1 MAIKQTNVCLL
12 CGEEKSTHQ
21 CSKHRNINI
30 SEHFGFCKDCLKLKV
45 NDEDVN
51 GVIDMLR
58 LMNIPFI
65 SSVWENAVEKGGSSI
80 FSKYLQLI
88 ATQKKYKDF
97 GDSVYDYDDEIQDSS
112 DPSKTAFVVTD
123 EIIAR
128 WGSLDNTNNYIEL
141 ELSLESLKKI
151 KEPQTYLEQQR
162 YVQNVQLGKALNDAL
177 KAGAKEIPALRKS
190 YADDLKELGL
200 DILSASKDD
209 NRSLGMRIAE
219 WERHDPIPEAG
230 DEFEDVDGINSYIRK
245 WFLIP
250 MKRVFGQATE
260 QEVAELYE
268 GLG

>member
-30 SEHFGFCKDCLKLKV
+30 SEHFGFCKYCFKLKV

-58 LMNIPFI
+58 LMNIPFV
-65 SSVWENAVEKGGSSI
+65 SSVLENAVEKGGSSI

-88 ATQKKYKDF
+88 ATQKRYKDF

-123 EIIAR
+123 EIVAR

-141 ELSLESLKKI
+141 ELSLATALCAKCSAWES
-151 KEPQTYLEQQR
+151 
-162 YVQNVQLGKALNDAL
+162 
-177 KAGAKEIPALRKS
+177 
-190 YADDLKELGL
+190 
-200 DILSASKDD
+200 
-209 NRSLGMRIAE
+209 
-219 WERHDPIPEAG
+219 
-230 DEFEDVDGINSYIRK
+230 FE
-245 WFLIP
+245 
-250 MKRVFGQATE
+250 
-260 QEVAELYE
+260 
-268 GLG
+268 

>member
-1 MAIKQTNVCLL
+1 MATKQTNVCLL

-21 CSKHRNINI
+21 CSKHRNVNI

-45 NDEDVN
+45 NDEDIN
-51 GVIDMLR
+51 GVTDMLR
-58 LMNIPFI
+58 MMNIPFV
-65 SSVWENAVEKGGSSI
+65 SSVWENAVEKGGTNI
-80 FSKYLQLI
+80 FGKYLQLI
-88 ATQKKYKDF
+88 ATQKKYR
-97 GDSVYDYDDEIQDSS
+97 DYDDTTYESEADLEDSS
-112 DPSKTAFVVTD
+112 KVAFTVTD

-128 WGSLDNTNNYIEL
+128 WGSLEHINNYIEL
-141 ELSLESLKKI
+141 EFSLESLKKI

-219 WERHDPIPEAG
+219 WERHEPIPEVST
-230 DEFEDVDGINSYIRK
+230 EFDDVDGINSYIRK